1 MSIVY
6 SKNVKDEYFK
16 IKIGCLEGKRPL
28 PNVSQLLQ
36 NPHLIYSGLEDNTCA
51 DLLIECTLESES
63 SNSRSTSTTATQ
75 SPSSKALCPPIQLTY
90 KYFTNQW
97 NWNEWIEFPIAICD
111 LPRDTIVCIK
121 LYDSISPT
129 KTVILGKAFV
139 SIFGHQGVMRT
150 GLYDLK
156 VWFEDELEEA
166 AKEYGGGDN
175 IPLTASLSG
184 QDELD
189 RLYELKSNYYNGQT
203 MKIDWLDK
211 LTFLEMEKTTQK
223 MKANSKNMF
232 LSVEFPKA
240 LIENTIDVP
249 IVYYETTLDDQRNLQ
264 LVSQTHDLYVIND
277 PELGLDNIIESKHHR
292 LSRSA
297 RSNISD
303 KDLKP
308 NASVR
313 DQLNAIVSH
322 PPTKVLTSEEQDLV
336 WRFRYYLMSQKKAL
350 TKFLKCLNWQV
361 SAEVNIALELL
372 ATWQPMDTQDAL
384 ELLTPQFQHPKVRLY
399 AVSRLSQATD
409 EDLQLYLLQ
418 LVQALKYENYDQ
430 FVPSNSPLS
439 STIPS
444 SQQQQQSSD
453 SVQKQSQQQ
462 QNLQLHQQLSGL
474 VLSPKDLQSHLGKQ
488 QEQSSTSNLP
498 TIENVVVSVSSEI
511 TEKGQKSGKSTPQAG
526 INDTQTEWDLG
537 TFLIN
542 RCVQDDL
549 LANYFYW
556 YLVVEI
562 ENFSQNI
569 GELTPSN
576 TTTSSIASNQK
587 NMQAHKIYTNIMD
600 RFIKKLSGDDE
611 FLKKR
616 RDFLAGQRL
625 FVDKLVLLMKMV
637 AKENKNRL
645 GKIEKL
651 KESLADAEILKFD
664 FTHLDPPLALPL
676 DPNIKIQGI
685 ISETATL
692 FKSQLMPCRLT
703 LRTTLYD
710 KNIFTQDLSQAAGR
724 GFSGEVAGNSILS
737 TSPLSA
743 EDNPYLQQQVL
754 SQSHTDIE
762 SPFLEYNVIFKHGD
776 DLRQDQLIL
785 QTIILMDKLLRR
797 ENLDLKLTPYRVLA
811 TSTRH
816 GFVQYIDSMSL
827 AEIRATEGSIQN
839 FFRRHAPSPESLY
852 GIQPEVMDA
861 YVRSCAGY
869 CVITYLLGVGDRHLD
884 NLLLT
889 KTGKLFHIDFGYILG
904 RDPKPMPPPPMKL
917 TREMVEAMGGT
928 SSDLY
933 REFLNLSHTAFLHL
947 RRHSNLILNL
957 FSLMVDANV
966 PDIALEPDKTVKKVQ
981 DKFRLDLS
989 DEEAVHYIQ
998 NLIEISVSDVMAVLV
1013 EQIHKIAQYWRK

>member
-6 SKNVKDEYFK
+6 SSSVKDECFK
-16 IKIGCLEGKRPL
+16 IKIGSLEGKRPSPDL
-28 PNVSQLLQ
+28 NELLQ
-36 NPHLIYSGLEDNTCA
+36 DTHLINYTSLQDNTYT
-51 DLLIECTLESES
+51 DLLIECCLESS
-63 SNSRSTSTTATQ
+63 A
-75 SPSSKALCPPIQLTY
+75 SPLCPPMQATY
-90 KYFTNQW
+90 KYFTTQW

-111 LPRDTIVCIK
+111 LPRDTIVVIK
-121 LYDSISPT
+121 ILDSVSPS

-139 SIFGHQGVMRT
+139 SVFGHQGIIRT
-150 GLYDLK
+150 GLYDLR
-156 VWFEDELEEA
+156 VWFEDELKQAHEL
-166 AKEYGGGDN
+166 GDS
-175 IPLTASLSG
+175 ILTASLSG

-189 RLYELKSNYYNGQT
+189 RLYELKSNYHNGQT
-203 MKIDWLDK
+203 VKIDWLDK
-211 LTFLEMEKTTQK
+211 LTFLEMEKMTQR

-232 LSVEFPKA
+232 ISVEFPKA

-249 IVYYETTLDDQRNLQ
+249 IMYNEVTIEDYRSLHSSRNELMM
-264 LVSQTHDLYVIND
+264 IND
-277 PELGLDNIIESKHHR
+277 PELGLENLIENKHHR

-297 RSNISD
+297 RSCISD

-308 NASVR
+308 NAVVR
-313 DQLNAIVSH
+313 DLLNAIVSY

-336 WRFRYYLMSQKKAL
+336 WKFRYYLVSQKRAL
-350 TKFLKCLNWQV
+350 TKFLKCLNWQAP
-361 SAEVNIALELL
+361 AEVKIALELL
-372 ATWQPMDTQDAL
+372 TSWQPMDTQDAL
-384 ELLTPQFQHPKVRLY
+384 ELLTPQFQHPQVRYY
-399 AVSRLSQATD
+399 AVSRLRQATD
-409 EDLQLYLLQ
+409 EDLLLYLLQ
-418 LVQALKYENYDQ
+418 LVQALKYENYELQ
-430 FVPSNSPLS
+430 FEASNRERG
-439 STIPS
+439 
-444 SQQQQQSSD
+444 QQQQQH
-453 SVQKQSQQQ
+453 
-462 QNLQLHQQLSGL
+462 NMQLHQQLSGL
-474 VLSPKDLQSHLGKQ
+474 VLSPKDLQGDTAKEETNSDGGTSDNEDLVVVT
-488 QEQSSTSNLP
+488 STSKDQNFRA
-498 TIENVVVSVSSEI
+498 
-511 TEKGQKSGKSTPQAG
+511 EKQLNRTDLM
-526 INDTQTEWDLG
+526 DTQWDLS

-542 RCVQDDL
+542 RCVQDDV

-562 ENFSQNI
+562 ENFSQSI
-569 GELTPSN
+569 GELSSATN
-576 TTTSSIASNQK
+576 ASSIASNQK
-587 NMQAHKIYTNIMD
+587 NMQAHKIYTDIMD
-600 RFIKKLSGDDE
+600 RFIRTLSVDQDA
-611 FLKKR
+611 LKKR
-616 RDFLAGQRL
+616 RDFLSRQRL
-625 FVDKLVLLMKMV
+625 FVDKLVSLMKMV
-637 AKENKNRL
+637 SKENKNRL

-651 KESLADAEILKFD
+651 KESLADADTLKFD
-664 FTHLDPPLALPL
+664 FTHLDPPLSLPL
-676 DPNIKIQGI
+676 DPSIRIQGVLP
-685 ISETATL
+685 EKATL

-703 LRTTLYD
+703 LSTTIYE
-710 KNIFTQDLSQAAGR
+710 KNITDYSDRTRNSVLS
-724 GFSGEVAGNSILS
+724 S
-737 TSPLSA
+737 SPLTNDLEA
-743 EDNPYLQQQVL
+743 YT
-754 SQSHTDIE
+754 QSRGSPASGGGGGNE

-785 QTIILMDKLLRR
+785 QTITLMDKLLRR

-816 GFVQYIDSMSL
+816 GFVQYIDSISL
-827 AEIRATEGSIQN
+827 AEVRATEGSIQN
-839 FFRRHAPSPESLY
+839 FFRRFAPAPDAPY
-852 GIQPEVMDA
+852 GIAPDVMDT

-957 FSLMVDANV
+957 WSLMVDANV

>member
-6 SKNVKDEYFK
+6 SCNVKDECFK
-16 IKIGCLEGKRPL
+16 IKIGCLEGKRPS
-28 PNVSQLLQ
+28 PNLSELIQ
-36 NPHLIYSGLEDNTCA
+36 NPHLIYTGLEDNACA
-51 DLLIECTLESES
+51 DLLIECVLESD
-63 SNSRSTSTTATQ
+63 
-75 SPSSKALCPPIQLTY
+75 SKPLCPPMQTTY

-111 LPRDTIVCIK
+111 LPRDTIVVIK
-121 LYDSISPT
+121 ILDSVSPS

-139 SIFGHQGVMRT
+139 SVFGHQGIIRT
-150 GLYDLK
+150 GLYDLR
-156 VWFEDELEEA
+156 VWFEEELNQAMEFGES
-166 AKEYGGGDN
+166 
-175 IPLTASLSG
+175 ILTASLSG

-203 MKIDWLDK
+203 VKIDWLDK
-211 LTFLEMEKTTQK
+211 LTFLEMEKMTQK
-223 MKANSKNMF
+223 MKAYSNNMF

-249 IVYYETTLDDQRNLQ
+249 IMYNEITLDDQKVLQ
-264 LVSQTHDLYVIND
+264 PAKGDIIIIND
-277 PELGLDNIIESKHHR
+277 PELCLENIIEGKHHR

-297 RSNISD
+297 RSCISD

-308 NASVR
+308 NAAVR
-313 DQLNAIVSH
+313 DQLNAIVSYL
-322 PPTKVLTSEEQDLV
+322 PTKVLTSEEQDLV
-336 WRFRYYLMSQKKAL
+336 WKFRYYLMSQKKAL
-350 TKFLKCLNWQV
+350 TKFLKCLNWQAP
-361 SAEVNIALELL
+361 AEVKIALELL
-372 ATWQPMDTQDAL
+372 TTWQPMDTQDAL
-384 ELLTPQFQHPKVRLY
+384 ELLTPQFQHPQVRSY
-399 AVSRLSQATD
+399 AVSRLRQATD
-409 EDLQLYLLQ
+409 EDLLLYLLQ
-418 LVQALKYENYDQ
+418 LVQALKYENYEQ
-430 FVPSNSPLS
+430 S
-439 STIPS
+439 IEQS
-444 SQQQQQSSD
+444 SQRTQQY
-453 SVQKQSQQQ
+453 QSQQQ
-462 QNLQLHQQLSGL
+462 QNIQLHQQLSDL
-474 VLSPKDLQSHLGKQ
+474 VLSPKDLQKDIVKQ
-488 QEQSSTSNLP
+488 NEPKLSDEHSKLNEDQS
-498 TIENVVVSVSSEI
+498 V
-511 TEKGQKSGKSTPQAG
+511 TEKNKTTMDEASSSDLKSNES
-526 INDTQTEWDLG
+526 EWDLS

-542 RCVQDDL
+542 RCVQDDV

-569 GELTPSN
+569 GELNSAT
-576 TTTSSIASNQK
+576 SIASNQK
-587 NMQAHKIYTNIMD
+587 NMHAHRIYTNVMN
-600 RFIKKLSGDDE
+600 RFIRTLSADHDA
-611 FLKKR
+611 LKKR
-616 RDFLAGQRL
+616 RDFLSRQRL
-625 FVDKLVLLMKMV
+625 FVDKLVSLMKMV

-664 FTHLDPPLALPL
+664 FTHLEPPLSLPL
-676 DPNIKIQGI
+676 DPSIKIQGVI
-685 ISETATL
+685 PEKATL

-703 LRTTLYD
+703 LRTTIYEKSVMD
-710 KNIFTQDLSQAAGR
+710 Q
-724 GFSGEVAGNSILS
+724 SGKTREAILS
-737 TSPLSA
+737 TSPLVTTEMAFPQTSGSPSG
-743 EDNPYLQQQVL
+743 D
-754 SQSHTDIE
+754 

-785 QTIILMDKLLRR
+785 QTITLMDKLLRR

-816 GFVQYIDSMSL
+816 GFVQYVDSMSL
-827 AEIRATEGSIQN
+827 AEVRANEGSIQN
-839 FFRRHAPSPESLY
+839 FFRHYAPSPDSPF
-852 GIQPEVMDA
+852 GISPEVMDT

>member
-1 MSIVY
+1 MSVVY
-6 SKNVKDEYFK
+6 SINVRGECFK
-16 IKIGCLEGKRPL
+16 IKIGCLEGTRPP
-28 PNVSQLLQ
+28 PNLNHFIQ
-36 NPHLIYSGLEDNTCA
+36 NPHLIYSGLEDNPCA
-51 DLLIECTLESES
+51 DLLIECTLES
-63 SNSRSTSTTATQ
+63 NSE
-75 SPSSKALCPPIQLTY
+75 PLCPPMQTTY
-90 KYFTNQW
+90 KFFTNQW

-111 LPRDTIVCIK
+111 LPRDTVVVVRI
-121 LYDSISPT
+121 YDSISPS
-129 KTVILGKAFV
+129 KTVIVGTAFV
-139 SIFGHQGVMRT
+139 SVFGHQGVMRT

-156 VWFEDELEEA
+156 IWFEDELENALKTES
-166 AKEYGGGDN
+166 N
-175 IPLTASLSG
+175 LVTASLSG

-189 RLYELKSNYYNGQT
+189 RLYELKSNYHNGQT
-203 MKIDWLDK
+203 VKIDWLDK
-211 LTFLEMEKTTQK
+211 LTFLEMEKMTQR
-223 MKANSKNMF
+223 MKAASKNMF

-240 LIENTIDVP
+240 LIENSLDVP
-249 IVYYETTLDDQRNLQ
+249 IVYYETVIEDQKASKAPKN
-264 LVSQTHDLYVIND
+264 DLCLIND
-277 PELGLDNIIESKHHR
+277 PELGLENIIEGKHHR

-297 RSNISD
+297 RSCVSD

-313 DQLNAIVSH
+313 DQLNAIMSY

-336 WRFRYYLMSQKKAL
+336 WKFRYYLMNQKKAL
-350 TKFLKCLNWQV
+350 TKFLKCLYWQAP
-361 SAEVNIALELL
+361 AEVEIALELL

-384 ELLTPQFQHPKVRLY
+384 ELLSPQFQHPQVRSY
-399 AVSRLSQATD
+399 AVSRLHQATD
-409 EDLQLYLLQ
+409 EDLLLYLLQ
-418 LVQALKYENYDQ
+418 LIQALKYENYDTVLAPHDQ
-430 FVPSNSPLS
+430 HTQGAN
-439 STIPS
+439 
-444 SQQQQQSSD
+444 
-453 SVQKQSQQQ
+453 QQQ
-462 QNLQLHQQLSGL
+462 QNLQLNQQLSEL
-474 VLSPKDLQSHLGKQ
+474 VLSLKDLQSHPDK
-488 QEQSSTSNLP
+488 P
-498 TIENVVVSVSSEI
+498 RDYAA
-511 TEKGQKSGKSTPQAG
+511 QKSDSKRLGAISETAQH
-526 INDTQTEWDLG
+526 QTSPSETEDQQCDLA

-542 RCVQDDL
+542 RCVQDDI

-562 ENFSQNI
+562 ENFSQCI
-569 GELTPSN
+569 GDLTSGN
-576 TTTSSIASNQK
+576 STTIASNQK
-587 NMQAHKIYTNIMD
+587 NMQAHRIYTNIMD
-600 RFIKKLSGDDE
+600 RFIKTLSADDE
-611 FLKKR
+611 ALKKR
-616 RDFLAGQRL
+616 RDFLSRQRL
-625 FVDKLVLLMKMV
+625 FVDKLVSLMRMV

-651 KESLADAEILKFD
+651 KESLADPEILKFD
-664 FTHLDPPLALPL
+664 FTQLDPPLSLPL

-685 ISETATL
+685 IPSKATL

-703 LRTTLYD
+703 LKTTIY
-710 KNIFTQDLSQAAGR
+710 QDSVLDPRSKPAEA
-724 GFSGEVAGNSILS
+724 ILS
-737 TSPLSA
+737 TSPLA
-743 EDNPYLQQQVL
+743 YNEGAF
-754 SQSHTDIE
+754 SQSNDSPVND

-785 QTIILMDKLLRR
+785 QTITLMDRLLRR

-816 GFVQYIDSMSL
+816 GFVQYIESMSL
-827 AEIRATEGSIQN
+827 AEIRNSEGSIQN
-839 FFRRHAPSPESLY
+839 FFRRYAPSPDAPF
-852 GIQPEVMDA
+852 GISPEVMDT

-917 TREMVEAMGGT
+917 TREMVEAMGGP

-957 FSLMVDANV
+957 FTLMVDANV

-981 DKFRLDLS
+981 DKFRLDLT

-998 NLIEISVSDVMAVLV
+998 NLIDESVSDVMAVLV

>member
-6 SKNVKDEYFK
+6 SRNVKDECFK
-16 IKIGCLEGKRPL
+16 IKIGCLEGKRPS
-28 PNVSQLLQ
+28 PNLSQLIE

-51 DLLIECTLESES
+51 DLLIDCTLES
-63 SNSRSTSTTATQ
+63 NSKS
-75 SPSSKALCPPIQLTY
+75 LCPPMQTTY

-111 LPRDTIVCIK
+111 LPRDTVVVVKI
-121 LYDSISPT
+121 YDSISPS
-129 KTVILGKAFV
+129 KTVIVGKAFV
-139 SIFGHQGVMRT
+139 SVFGHQGVMRT
-150 GLYDLK
+150 GLYDLR
-156 VWFEDELEEA
+156 VWFEDELDQALELGESV
-166 AKEYGGGDN
+166 
-175 IPLTASLSG
+175 LTASLSG

-189 RLYELKSNYYNGQT
+189 RLYELKSNYHNGQT
-203 MKIDWLDK
+203 IKIDWLDK
-211 LTFLEMEKTTQK
+211 LTFLEMEKMTQK

-240 LIENTIDVP
+240 LIDNSIDIP
-249 IVYYETTLDDQRNLQ
+249 IMYYETTLEEQRDYQ
-264 LVSQTHDLYVIND
+264 IPKSDLNIIND
-277 PELGLDNIIESKHHR
+277 PELGLENIIENKHHR

-297 RSNISD
+297 RSCISD

-313 DQLNAIVSH
+313 DQLNAIVSS
-322 PPTKVLTSEEQDLV
+322 PPTKILTSEEQDLV
-336 WRFRYYLMSQKKAL
+336 WKFRYYLMSQKKAL
-350 TKFLKCLNWQV
+350 TKFLKCLNWQAK
-361 SAEVNIALELL
+361 AEVKIALELL

-384 ELLTPQFQHPKVRLY
+384 ELLTPQFQHPQVRLY
-399 AVSRLSQATD
+399 AVSRLRQATD
-409 EDLQLYLLQ
+409 EDLLLYLLQ
-418 LVQALKYENYDQ
+418 LVQALKYENYDRIL
-430 FVPSNSPLS
+430 PA
-439 STIPS
+439 S
-444 SQQQQQSSD
+444 SQETQ
-453 SVQKQSQQQ
+453 VQGQSQQH
-462 QNLQLHQQLSGL
+462 QNIQLNQQLSGL
-474 VLSPKDLQSHLGKQ
+474 VLSPKDLQKHL
-488 QEQSSTSNLP
+488 QSSPVEPGDTNVESEKQSNELNQDKPSTSANL
-498 TIENVVVSVSSEI
+498 I
-511 TEKGQKSGKSTPQAG
+511 GQDNS
-526 INDTQTEWDLG
+526 EWDLG

-542 RCVQDDL
+542 RCVQDDI

-569 GELTPSN
+569 GDLASSN
-576 TTTSSIASNQK
+576 TTSIASSQK
-587 NMQAHKIYTNIMD
+587 NLQAHKIYTNIMD
-600 RFIKKLSGDDE
+600 RFIKTLSADHE
-611 FLKKR
+611 ALKKR
-616 RDFLAGQRL
+616 RDFLTRQRL
-625 FVDKLVLLMKMV
+625 FVDKLVLLMRMI
-637 AKENKNRL
+637 AKENKNRI

-651 KESLADAEILKFD
+651 KENLADAEILKFD
-664 FTHLDPPLALPL
+664 FTHLDPPLSLPL
-676 DPNIKIQGI
+676 DPNIKIQGVI
-685 ISETATL
+685 PDKATL

-703 LRTTLYD
+703 LRTTIYE
-710 KNIFTQDLSQAAGR
+710 KNVFDPTSKLS
-724 GFSGEVAGNSILS
+724 ENILS
-737 TSPLSA
+737 TSPLAYNENALTPGDGIGS
-743 EDNPYLQQQVL
+743 D
-754 SQSHTDIE
+754 E
-762 SPFLEYNVIFKHGD
+762 SSFLEYNVIFKHGD

-785 QTIILMDKLLRR
+785 QTITLMDKLLRR

-827 AEIRATEGSIQN
+827 AEVRANEGSIQN
-839 FFRRHAPSPESLY
+839 FFRRNAPSPDSPY
-852 GIQPEVMDA
+852 GIMPEVMDT

-889 KTGKLFHIDFGYILG
+889 KSGKLFHIDFGYILG

-928 SSDLY
+928 SSDFY

-998 NLIEISVSDVMAVLV
+998 NLIEISVTDVMAVLV

>member
-1 MSIVY
+1 MSFVY
-6 SKNVKDEYFK
+6 SRNVKDECFK
-16 IKIGCLEGKRPL
+16 IKIGCLEGKRPA
-28 PNVSQLLQ
+28 PNLTQLIE

-51 DLLIECTLESES
+51 DLLIECQLES
-63 SNSRSTSTTATQ
+63 NSK
-75 SPSSKALCPPIQLTY
+75 PLCPPMQTSY
-90 KYFTNQW
+90 KYFTKKW
-97 NWNEWIEFPIAICD
+97 SWNEWIEFPISISD
-111 LPRDTIVCIK
+111 LPRDTAVVVKI
-121 LYDSISPT
+121 YDSISPS
-129 KTVILGKAFV
+129 KTVIVGRAFV

-150 GLYDLK
+150 GLYDLR
-156 VWFEDELEEA
+156 VWFEDELNQALEM
-166 AKEYGGGDN
+166 GDS
-175 IPLTASLSG
+175 ILTASLSG

-189 RLYELKSNYYNGQT
+189 RLYELKSNYHNGQT
-203 MKIDWLDK
+203 IKIDWLDK
-211 LTFLEMEKTTQK
+211 LTFLEMEKMTQK
-223 MKANSKNMF
+223 MKAVSKNMF

-249 IVYYETTLDDQRNLQ
+249 IIYYETSLEEQRNL
-264 LVSQTHDLYVIND
+264 HIPGNDLNVISD
-277 PELGLDNIIESKHHR
+277 PELGLDNIIEGKHHR

-297 RSNISD
+297 RSCISD

-313 DQLNAIVSH
+313 DQLNAIVSS
-322 PPTKVLTSEEQDLV
+322 PPTKILTSEEQDLV
-336 WRFRYYLMSQKKAL
+336 WKFRYYLMSQKKAL
-350 TKFLKCLNWQV
+350 TKFLKCLNWQA
-361 SAEVNIALELL
+361 SAEVKIALELL

-384 ELLTPQFQHPKVRLY
+384 ELLTPQFQHPQVRLY
-399 AVSRLSQATD
+399 AVSRLRQATD
-409 EDLQLYLLQ
+409 EDLLLYLLQ
-418 LVQALKYENYDQ
+418 LVQALKYES
-430 FVPSNSPLS
+430 FEHILP
-439 STIPS
+439 TPS
-444 SQQQQQSSD
+444 SSHD
-453 SVQKQSQQQ
+453 IPRPSQQQ
-462 QNLQLHQQLSGL
+462 QNIQLNQQISGL

-488 QEQSSTSNLP
+488 VEQMNIEDDPRPSPSPKLRHDELASVNL
-498 TIENVVVSVSSEI
+498 TD
-511 TEKGQKSGKSTPQAG
+511 QAES
-526 INDTQTEWDLG
+526 EWDLG

-542 RCVQDDL
+542 RCVQDNV

-569 GELTPSN
+569 GELSSGN
-576 TTTSSIASNQK
+576 TTTSITSNQK
-587 NMQAHKIYTNIMD
+587 NMRAHKIYTSIMD
-600 RFIKKLSGDDE
+600 RFIRTLSADDE
-611 FLKKR
+611 ALKRR
-616 RDFLAGQRL
+616 RDFLSRQRV

-637 AKENKNRL
+637 GKDNKNRL
-645 GKIEKL
+645 AKIAKL
-651 KESLADAEILKFD
+651 KESLADKEILKFD
-664 FTHLDPPLALPL
+664 FTHLEPALSLPL
-676 DPNIKIQGI
+676 DPSIKIQGVI
-685 ISETATL
+685 PERAAL
-692 FKSQLMPCRLT
+692 FKSNLMPCRLT
-703 LRTTLYD
+703 LRTTIYE
-710 KNIFTQDLSQAAGR
+710 KSIPESTSKAG
-724 GFSGEVAGNSILS
+724 ESILS
-737 TSPLSA
+737 ASPLG
-743 EDNPYLQQQVL
+743 DNAF
-754 SQSHTDIE
+754 SSKSN
-762 SPFLEYNVIFKHGD
+762 SPDDENPFMEYNVIFKHGD

-785 QTIILMDKLLRR
+785 QTITLMDRLLRR

-816 GFVQYIDSMSL
+816 GFVQYIESMSL
-827 AEIRATEGSIQN
+827 AEVRANEGSIQN
-839 FFRRHAPSPESLY
+839 FFRRYAPSPDSPF
-852 GIQPEVMDA
+852 GISPEVMDT

-989 DEEAVHYIQ
+989 DEEAVHWIQ
-998 NLIEISVSDVMAVLV
+998 NVIEISVSDVMAVLV

>member
-1 MSIVY
+1 MVFLVTDSPRSCINPTLVYVIIHRLNHNMSIVY
-6 SKNVKDEYFK
+6 SRNVRDECFK
-16 IKIGCLEGKRPL
+16 IKIGCLEGKRPS
-28 PNVSQLLQ
+28 PNLSQLIEH
-36 NPHLIYSGLEDNTCA
+36 PHLIYSGLEDNNCP
-51 DLLIECTLESES
+51 DLLIECQLES
-63 SNSRSTSTTATQ
+63 NSK
-75 SPSSKALCPPIQLTY
+75 PLCPPMQTTY
-90 KYFTNQW
+90 KYFTNSW
-97 NWNEWIEFPIAICD
+97 SWNEWIEFPISICD
-111 LPRDTIVCIK
+111 LPRDTVVVVKI
-121 LYDSISPT
+121 YDSISPS
-129 KTVILGKAFV
+129 KTVIVGKAFV
-139 SIFGHQGVMRT
+139 STFGHQGVMRT
-150 GLYDLK
+150 GLYDLR
-156 VWFEDELEEA
+156 VWFQDELSQALEM
-166 AKEYGGGDN
+166 GDS
-175 IPLTASLSG
+175 ILTASLSG

-189 RLYELKSNYYNGQT
+189 RLYELKSNYHNGQT
-203 MKIDWLDK
+203 IKIDWLDK
-211 LTFLEMEKTTQK
+211 LTFLEMEKMTQK
-223 MKANSKNMF
+223 MKAVSNNMF

-249 IVYYETTLDDQRNLQ
+249 IMYYETGLEDQKNLQ
-264 LVSQTHDLYVIND
+264 VPRNDLNVIND
-277 PELGLDNIIESKHHR
+277 PELGLDNIIEGKHHR

-297 RSNISD
+297 RSCISD

-308 NASVR
+308 NATVR
-313 DQLNAIVSH
+313 DQLNAIVSS

-336 WRFRYYLMSQKKAL
+336 WKFRYYLMSQKKAL
-350 TKFLKCLNWQV
+350 TKFLKCLNWQA
-361 SAEVNIALELL
+361 SAEVKIALELL

-384 ELLTPQFQHPKVRLY
+384 ELLTPQFQHPQVRLY
-399 AVSRLSQATD
+399 AVSRLRQASD
-409 EDLQLYLLQ
+409 EDLLLYLLQ
-418 LVQALKYENYDQ
+418 LVQALKYENFDQ
-430 FVPSNSPLS
+430 TPAVS
-439 STIPS
+439 SS
-444 SQQQQQSSD
+444 SQEIRGP
-453 SVQKQSQQQ
+453 SQQQ
-462 QNLQLHQQLSGL
+462 QNIQLHQQLSGL
-474 VLSPKDLQSHLGKQ
+474 VLSPKDLQGNLSKQ
-488 QEQSSTSNLP
+488 ADSGVSDDDLKLLKNSKSKQNKFLPDESTQQ
-498 TIENVVVSVSSEI
+498 IE
-511 TEKGQKSGKSTPQAG
+511 A
-526 INDTQTEWDLG
+526 EWDLG

-542 RCVQDDL
+542 RCVQDDV

-569 GELTPSN
+569 GELSSGN
-576 TTTSSIASNQK
+576 TTTSISSNQK
-587 NMQAHKIYTNIMD
+587 NMQAHRIYTSIMN
-600 RFIKKLSGDDE
+600 RFIRTLSADHE
-611 FLKKR
+611 ALKKR
-616 RDFLAGQRL
+616 RDFLSRQRL

-645 GKIEKL
+645 GKIAKL
-651 KESLADAEILKFD
+651 KESLADVEILKFD
-664 FTHLDPPLALPL
+664 FTRLEPPLSLPL
-676 DPNIKIQGI
+676 DPSIKIQGVI
-685 ISETATL
+685 PERAAL

-703 LRTTLYD
+703 LRTTIYK
-710 KNIFTQDLSQAAGR
+710 KNAPETTGKAG
-724 GFSGEVAGNSILS
+724 ESILS
-737 TSPLSA
+737 TSPMA
-743 EDNPYLQQQVL
+743 ENTFSNQVN
-754 SQSHTDIE
+754 QTDDGN
-762 SPFLEYNVIFKHGD
+762 SFMEYNVIFKHGD

-785 QTIILMDKLLRR
+785 QTITLMDKLLRR

-816 GFVQYIDSMSL
+816 GFVQYIESLSL
-827 AEIRATEGSIQN
+827 AEVRANEGSIQN
-839 FFRRHAPSPESLY
+839 FFRRHAPSPDSPF
-852 GIQPEVMDA
+852 GISPEVMDT

-966 PDIALEPDKTVKKVQ
+966 PDIALEPDKTVKKIQ

>member
-6 SKNVKDEYFK
+6 SRNVKDEYFK
-16 IKIGCLEGKRPL
+16 IKIGCLEGKRPS
-28 PNVSQLLQ
+28 PNLSQLIE

-51 DLLIECTLESES
+51 DLLIECTLES
-63 SNSRSTSTTATQ
+63 NSKT
-75 SPSSKALCPPIQLTY
+75 LCPPMQTTY

-97 NWNEWIEFPIAICD
+97 NWNEWIEFPLAICD
-111 LPRDTIVCIK
+111 LPRDTVVVVKI
-121 LYDSISPT
+121 YDSISPS
-129 KTVILGKAFV
+129 KTVIVGNAFV
-139 SIFGHQGVMRT
+139 SVFGHQGIMRT
-150 GLYDLK
+150 GLYDLR
-156 VWFEDELEEA
+156 VWFEDELDQALELGESV
-166 AKEYGGGDN
+166 
-175 IPLTASLSG
+175 LTASLSG

-189 RLYELKSNYYNGQT
+189 RLYELKSNYHNGQT
-203 MKIDWLDK
+203 IKIDWLDK
-211 LTFLEMEKTTQK
+211 LTFLEMEKMTQK
-223 MKANSKNMF
+223 MKAISKNMF

-240 LIENTIDVP
+240 LIDNSIDVP
-249 IVYYETTLDDQRNLQ
+249 IMYYETTLEEQRNYKIPLN
-264 LVSQTHDLYVIND
+264 DLNVIYD
-277 PELGLDNIIESKHHR
+277 PEIGLENIIENKHHR

-297 RSNISD
+297 RSCISD

-313 DQLNAIVSH
+313 DQLNAIVSS
-322 PPTKVLTSEEQDLV
+322 PPTKILTSEEQDLV
-336 WRFRYYLMSQKKAL
+336 WKFRYYLMSQKKAL
-350 TKFLKCLNWQV
+350 TKFLKCLNWQAT
-361 SAEVNIALELL
+361 AEVKIALELL

-384 ELLTPQFQHPKVRLY
+384 ELLTPQFQHPQVRLY
-399 AVSRLSQATD
+399 AVSRLRQATD
-409 EDLQLYLLQ
+409 EDLLLYLLQ

-430 FVPSNSPLS
+430 I
-439 STIPS
+439 IPAT
-444 SQQQQQSSD
+444 SQETQGRG
-453 SVQKQSQQQ
+453 QSQQQ
-462 QNLQLHQQLSGL
+462 QNIQLHQQLSGL
-474 VLSPKDLQSHLGKQ
+474 VLSPKDLQKHMCK
-488 QEQSSTSNLP
+488 QSSPVESNRGDTPVENETDDFVELNKEKP
-498 TIENVVVSVSSEI
+498 SSSATLIEKDNS
-511 TEKGQKSGKSTPQAG
+511 
-526 INDTQTEWDLG
+526 NWDLG

-542 RCVQDDL
+542 RCVQDDI

-562 ENFSQNI
+562 ENFSQNL
-569 GELTPSN
+569 GELASGN
-576 TTTSSIASNQK
+576 TTSIASSQK
-587 NMQAHKIYTNIMD
+587 NLQAHKIYTNIMD
-600 RFIKKLSGDDE
+600 RFIRTLSTDHE
-611 FLKKR
+611 AFKRR
-616 RDFLAGQRL
+616 RDFLSRQRL
-625 FVDKLVLLMKMV
+625 FVDKLVLMMKMV

-651 KESLADAEILKFD
+651 KESLTDAEILKFD
-664 FTHLDPPLALPL
+664 FTHLDPPLSLPL
-676 DPNIKIQGI
+676 DPNIKIQGVI
-685 ISETATL
+685 PEKATL

-703 LRTTLYD
+703 LRTTIYE
-710 KNIFTQDLSQAAGR
+710 KNVFEATNKT
-724 GFSGEVAGNSILS
+724 GENILS
-737 TSPLSA
+737 RSPLAYSENALMSA
-743 EDNPYLQQQVL
+743 DGIGG
-754 SQSHTDIE
+754 DE

-785 QTIILMDKLLRR
+785 QTITLMDKLLRR

-827 AEIRATEGSIQN
+827 AEVRATEGSIQN
-839 FFRRHAPSPESLY
+839 FFRRYAPSPDSLY
-852 GIQPEVMDA
+852 GIMPEVMDT

-1013 EQIHKIAQYWRK
+1013 EHIHKIAQYWRK

>member
-6 SKNVKDEYFK
+6 SINVKDECLK

-28 PNVSQLLQ
+28 PNLSELIK
-36 NPHLIYSGLEDNTCA
+36 NPHLVQTGLDDNIYA
-51 DLLIECTLESES
+51 DLLIECCLESD
-63 SNSRSTSTTATQ
+63 TS
-75 SPSSKALCPPIQLTY
+75 PLCPPMQTTY

-111 LPRDTIVCIK
+111 LPRDTIIVIK
-121 LYDSISPT
+121 ILDSVGPSR
-129 KTVILGKAFV
+129 TVILGKAFV
-139 SIFGHQGVMRT
+139 SVFGHQGIVRT
-150 GLYDLK
+150 GLYDLR
-156 VWFEDELEEA
+156 VWFENELQQALELGE
-166 AKEYGGGDN
+166 N
-175 IPLTASLSG
+175 ILTASLSG

-189 RLYELKSNYYNGQT
+189 RLYELKSNYHNGQT
-203 MKIDWLDK
+203 VKIDWLDK
-211 LTFLEMEKTTQK
+211 LTFLEMEKMTQR
-223 MKANSKNMF
+223 MKADSKNMF
-232 LSVEFPKA
+232 ISVEFPKA

-249 IVYYETTLDDQRNLQ
+249 ILYNEITLDDQR
-264 LVSQTHDLYVIND
+264 VSQSSKTDLVMIND
-277 PELGLDNIIESKHHR
+277 PELGLENIIEGKHHR

-297 RSNISD
+297 RSCISD

-308 NASVR
+308 NAIVR
-313 DQLNAIVSH
+313 DQLNLIVSY
-322 PPTKVLTSEEQDLV
+322 PPTKALTSEEQDLI
-336 WRFRYYLMSQKKAL
+336 WKFRYYLMSQKKAL
-350 TKFLKCLNWQV
+350 TKFLKCLNWQAQ
-361 SAEVNIALELL
+361 AEVKIALELL
-372 ATWQPMDTQDAL
+372 ASWQPMDTQDAL
-384 ELLTPQFQHPKVRLY
+384 ELLTPQFQHPQVRSY
-399 AVSRLSQATD
+399 AVARLSQATD
-409 EDLQLYLLQ
+409 EDLLLYLLQ
-418 LVQALKYENYDQ
+418 LVQALKYENYD
-430 FVPSNSPLS
+430 LS
-439 STIPS
+439 VKLDQGQT
-444 SQQQQQSSD
+444 QGL
-453 SVQKQSQQQ
+453 QQ

-474 VLSPKDLQSHLGKQ
+474 VLSPKDLQKNAKKQEETDKDDMKYVEVEKPPAKAVSSKQ
-488 QEQSSTSNLP
+488 QQQPPPQQQQLATSGGGGSSN
-498 TIENVVVSVSSEI
+498 NM
-511 TEKGQKSGKSTPQAG
+511 
-526 INDTQTEWDLG
+526 TQWDLS
-537 TFLIN
+537 TFLID
-542 RCVQDDL
+542 RCVQDDF

-569 GELTPSN
+569 GELNSTN
-576 TTTSSIASNQK
+576 ATSIASNQK
-587 NMQAHKIYTNIMD
+587 NMQAHKIYTDVMD
-600 RFIKKLSGDDE
+600 RFIRTLSSDQE
-611 FLKKR
+611 AFKKR
-616 RDFLAGQRL
+616 RDFLSRQRL
-625 FVDKLVLLMKMV
+625 FVDKLVSLMKMV
-637 AKENKNRL
+637 SKENKNRL

-651 KESLADAEILKFD
+651 KESLADPEILKFD
-664 FTHLDPPLALPL
+664 FTHMDPPLSLPL
-676 DPNIKIQGI
+676 DPIIKIQGI
-685 ISETATL
+685 LPQKATL

-703 LRTTLYD
+703 LRTTIYEKSIRD
-710 KNIFTQDLSQAAGR
+710 QAGKARNG
-724 GFSGEVAGNSILS
+724 ILS
-737 TSPLSA
+737 TSPLTETNSFPPQMST
-743 EDNPYLQQQVL
+743 ESSPT
-754 SQSHTDIE
+754 SE
-762 SPFLEYNVIFKHGD
+762 SPFLEYNIIFKHGD

-785 QTIILMDKLLRR
+785 QTITLMDKLLRR

-816 GFVQYIDSMSL
+816 GFVQYIESMSL
-827 AEIRATEGSIQN
+827 AEVRANEGSIQN
-839 FFRRHAPSPESLY
+839 FFRRYAPSPDSPY
-852 GIQPEVMDA
+852 GIAPDVMDT

>member
-6 SKNVKDEYFK
+6 SRNVKDEYFK

-28 PNVSQLLQ
+28 PVLSQLIQ
-36 NPHLIYSGLEDNTCA
+36 NPHLIYSGLEDNICA
-51 DLLIECTLESES
+51 DLLIECILKSG
-63 SNSRSTSTTATQ
+63 SNE
-75 SPSSKALCPPIQLTY
+75 PLCPPMQTTY

-121 LYDSISPT
+121 IFDSISPT
-129 KTVILGKAFV
+129 KTVILGHAFV
-139 SIFGHQGVMRT
+139 SVFGHQGVIRT
-150 GLYDLK
+150 GLYDLR
-156 VWFEDELEEA
+156 VWFEDELDQNA
-166 AKEYGGGDN
+166 REYGDS
-175 IPLTASLSG
+175 ILTASLSG

-189 RLYELKSNYYNGQT
+189 RLYELKSNYHNGQT
-203 MKIDWLDK
+203 IKIDWLDK
-211 LTFLEMEKTTQK
+211 LTFLEMEKMTQK

-249 IVYYETTLDDQRNLQ
+249 IMYYETTLEDQRML
-264 LVSQTHDLYVIND
+264 LSPVKTHELNIIND
-277 PELGLDNIIESKHHR
+277 PELGLENIIENKHHR
-292 LSRSA
+292 LSRST

-313 DQLNAIVSH
+313 DQLNAIVSY
-322 PPTKVLTSEEQDLV
+322 PPTKVLSSEEQDLV
-336 WRFRYYLMSQKKAL
+336 WKFRYYLMSQKKAL

-361 SAEVNIALELL
+361 SAEVRIALELL
-372 ATWQPMDTQDAL
+372 TTWQPMDTQDAL
-384 ELLTPQFQHPKVRLY
+384 ELLTPQFQHPQVRLY
-399 AVSRLSQATD
+399 AVSRLRQATD
-409 EDLQLYLLQ
+409 EDLLLYLLQ
-418 LVQALKYENYDQ
+418 LVQALKYENYEQ
-430 FVPSNSPLS
+430 AVS
-439 STIPS
+439 STTIASS
-444 SQQQQQSSD
+444 SQQQHDYIQNQQG
-453 SVQKQSQQQ
+453 QPSQQQ
-462 QNLQLHQQLSGL
+462 QNIQLHQQLSGL
-474 VLSPKDLQSHLGKQ
+474 VLSPKDLQSHLINKQ
-488 QEQSSTSNLP
+488 TTQNLSTIDEDDIS
-498 TIENVVVSVSSEI
+498 
-511 TEKGQKSGKSTPQAG
+511 KSTVIEASEMIPG
-526 INDTQTEWDLG
+526 GDSDIIKQTKTIIPNEPVSDSGEWDLG

-562 ENFSQNI
+562 ENFSLTI
-569 GELTPSN
+569 GELTTSN

-587 NMQAHKIYTNIMD
+587 NMQAHRIYTSIMD
-600 RFIKKLSGDDE
+600 RFIRRLSADHE
-611 FLKKR
+611 PFKRR
-616 RDFLAGQRL
+616 RDFLSRQRL

-651 KESLADAEILKFD
+651 KESLADSEILKFD
-664 FTHLDPPLALPL
+664 FTHLDPPLSLPL
-676 DPNIKIQGI
+676 DPNIKISGV
-685 ISETATL
+685 ISEKATL

-703 LRTTLYD
+703 LRKTIFE
-710 KNIFTQDLSQAAGR
+710 KNVLDSIKTQTKGSETVSLS
-724 GFSGEVAGNSILS
+724 S
-737 TSPLSA
+737 SPKELN
-743 EDNPYLQQQVL
+743 ENVQQVISGL
-754 SQSHTDIE
+754 PNDENSS
-762 SPFLEYNVIFKHGD
+762 LEYNVIFKHGD

-816 GFVQYIDSMSL
+816 GFVQYIDSLSL
-827 AEIRATEGSIQN
+827 AEVRATEGSIQN
-839 FFRRHAPSPESLY
+839 FFRRHAPSPDSAY
-852 GIQPEVMDA
+852 GIVPEVMDT

>member
-6 SKNVKDEYFK
+6 SRNIKDECFK
-16 IKIGCLEGKRPL
+16 LKIGCLEGKRPS
-28 PNVSQLLQ
+28 PNLSELIE
-36 NPHLIYSGLEDNTCA
+36 NPYLIYYGIKDNTFA
-51 DLLIECTLESES
+51 DLIVECSLMSDNKS
-63 SNSRSTSTTATQ
+63 
-75 SPSSKALCPPIQLTY
+75 LCPPMQTSY

-111 LPRDTIVCIK
+111 LPRDTLVEVKIF
-121 LYDSISPT
+121 DSSPSDS
-129 KTVILGKAFV
+129 VLLGKAFV
-139 SIFGHQGVMRT
+139 SIFGHQGIMRT
-150 GLYDLK
+150 GLYDLR
-156 VWFEDELEEA
+156 VWFKDELHQA
-166 AKEYGGGDN
+166 AEVGES
-175 IPLTASLSG
+175 ILTASLSG
-184 QDELD
+184 HDELD
-189 RLYELKSNYYNGQT
+189 RLYELKSNYHNGQI

-211 LTFLEMEKTTQK
+211 LTFLEIEKTTQR
-223 MKANSKNMF
+223 MKADSKNMF

-249 IVYYETTLDDQRNLQ
+249 IEYNELTLEDHRSLQPARN
-264 LVSQTHDLYVIND
+264 DLNLIHD
-277 PELGLDNIIESKHHR
+277 PELSLENIIETKHHR

-297 RSNISD
+297 RSCISD

-313 DQLNAIVSH
+313 DQLNAIVSS

-336 WRFRYYLMSQKKAL
+336 WKFRYYLMSQKKAL
-350 TKFLKCLNWQV
+350 TKFLKCLNWQAA
-361 SAEVNIALELL
+361 AEVKIALELL
-372 ATWQPMDTQDAL
+372 TSWQPMDTHDAL
-384 ELLTPQFQHPKVRLY
+384 ELLTPQFQHPQVRSY
-399 AVSRLSQATD
+399 AVSRLKQATD
-409 EDLQLYLLQ
+409 EDLLLYLLQ
-418 LVQALKYENYDQ
+418 LVQALKYENYEQTVASLASAANTDAQ
-430 FVPSNSPLS
+430 ANN
-439 STIPS
+439 TG
-444 SQQQQQSSD
+444 
-453 SVQKQSQQQ
+453 QSQHH
-462 QNLQLHQQLSGL
+462 QNLQIHQQLSGL
-474 VLSPKDLQSHLGKQ
+474 VLSPKDLNKHMVKSPTPQQLQPKPQTISEEKEPTSGAESVSDPRLPQSAISHSKPKRDEPIMKVASG
-488 QEQSSTSNLP
+488 SNISNLSDE
-498 TIENVVVSVSSEI
+498 T
-511 TEKGQKSGKSTPQAG
+511 
-526 INDTQTEWDLG
+526 WDLS

-542 RCVQDDL
+542 RCVQDDI

-569 GELTPSN
+569 GDLASNN
-576 TTTSSIASNQK
+576 TTSIASNQK
-587 NMQAHKIYTNIMD
+587 NMQAHRIYTSVMD
-600 RFIKKLSGDDE
+600 RFIRTLSADQE
-611 FLKKR
+611 SFKRR
-616 RDFLAGQRL
+616 RDFLSRQRL

-637 AKENKNRL
+637 GKENKNRL

-651 KESLADAEILKFD
+651 KESLADPEILKFD
-664 FTHLDPPLALPL
+664 FTHLDPPLSLPL

-685 ISETATL
+685 IPERATL

-703 LRTTLYD
+703 LRTTIYEKNVLDSTD
-710 KNIFTQDLSQAAGR
+710 KASETF
-724 GFSGEVAGNSILS
+724 
-737 TSPLSA
+737 LSA
-743 EDNPYLQQQVL
+743 SPMTTNDDLANTGRSSPRDLGG
-754 SQSHTDIE
+754 SN
-762 SPFLEYNVIFKHGD
+762 PFLEYNVIFKHGD

-785 QTIILMDKLLRR
+785 QTITLMDKLLRR

-839 FFRRHAPSPESLY
+839 FLRRYAPSPDAPF
-852 GIQPEVMDA
+852 GILPEVMDT

-917 TREMVEAMGGT
+917 TREMVEAMGGPA
-928 SSDLY
+928 SELY

-966 PDIALEPDKTVKKVQ
+966 PDIASEPDKTVKKVQ

-989 DEEAVHYIQ
+989 EEEAVHYMQ
-998 NLIEISVSDVMAVLV
+998 NLIDISVSDVMAVLV

>member
-6 SKNVKDEYFK
+6 SRNVKDECFK
-16 IKIGCLEGKRPL
+16 IKVGCLEGKRPAPIL
-28 PNVSQLLQ
+28 SQLIQ

-51 DLLIECTLESES
+51 DLLIQCILESD
-63 SNSRSTSTTATQ
+63 
-75 SPSSKALCPPIQLTY
+75 SKPLCPPMQTTY
-90 KYFTNQW
+90 KYFNTQW

-111 LPRDTIVCIK
+111 LPRDTTVVVKI
-121 LYDSISPT
+121 YDSISPS
-129 KTVILGKAFV
+129 KTVIVGKAFV
-139 SIFGHQGVMRT
+139 SVFGHQGVMRT
-150 GLYDLK
+150 GLYDLR
-156 VWFEDELEEA
+156 VWFEDELEHAREL
-166 AKEYGGGDN
+166 GDS
-175 IPLTASLSG
+175 ILTASLSG

-189 RLYELKSNYYNGQT
+189 RLYELKSNYHNGQT
-203 MKIDWLDK
+203 IKIDWLDK
-211 LTFLEMEKTTQK
+211 LTFLEMEKMTQK
-223 MKANSKNMF
+223 MKAISKNMF

-240 LIENTIDVP
+240 LIENTVDVP
-249 IVYYETTLDDQRNLQ
+249 IVYYETTLEEQRTYHHLHEN
-264 LVSQTHDLYVIND
+264 DLNIIND
-277 PELGLDNIIESKHHR
+277 PELGLDNIIEGKHHR

-297 RSNISD
+297 RSCISD

-313 DQLNAIVSH
+313 DQLNAIVSS
-322 PPTKVLTSEEQDLV
+322 PPTKVLTSEEQDLI
-336 WRFRYYLMSQKKAL
+336 WKFRYYLMSQKKAL
-350 TKFLKCLNWQV
+350 TKFLKCLNWQAQ
-361 SAEVNIALELL
+361 AEVKIALELL

-384 ELLTPQFQHPKVRLY
+384 ELLTPQFQHPQVRLY
-399 AVSRLSQATD
+399 AVSRLRQATD
-409 EDLQLYLLQ
+409 EDLLLYLLQ
-418 LVQALKYENYDQ
+418 LVQALKYENYEQ
-430 FVPSNSPLS
+430 IVPP
-439 STIPS
+439 IS
-444 SQQQQQSSD
+444 SQTKQDSNQQQG
-453 SVQKQSQQQ
+453 QSQQQ
-462 QNLQLHQQLSGL
+462 QNIQLNQQLSGL
-474 VLSPKDLQSHLGKQ
+474 VLSPKDLQKHIGKQSPTGNTHEDDSSKESSHSAIPNHAKHDTSHLYSDS
-488 QEQSSTSNLP
+488 EQDQSH
-498 TIENVVVSVSSEI
+498 
-511 TEKGQKSGKSTPQAG
+511 
-526 INDTQTEWDLG
+526 WDLG

-542 RCVQDDL
+542 RCVQDDV
-549 LANYFYW
+549 LANFFYW

-569 GELTPSN
+569 GELTSSNN
-576 TTTSSIASNQK
+576 TTSIASNQK
-587 NMQAHKIYTNIMD
+587 NMQAYKIYTSIMD
-600 RFIKKLSGDDE
+600 RFIRTLSADHE
-611 FLKKR
+611 ALKKR
-616 RDFLAGQRL
+616 RDFLSRQRL
-625 FVDKLVLLMKMV
+625 FVDKLVLMMKMI

-651 KESLADAEILKFD
+651 KESLADADILKFD
-664 FTHLDPPLALPL
+664 FTALDPPLCWPL
-676 DPNIKIQGI
+676 NPNIKIQGVLP
-685 ISETATL
+685 EKATL

-703 LRTTLYD
+703 LRTTIYE
-710 KNIFTQDLSQAAGR
+710 KN
-724 GFSGEVAGNSILS
+724 VVKGNFNKGSDTILS
-737 TSPLSA
+737 TSPIALS
-743 EDNPYLQQQVL
+743 DNPFSEV
-754 SQSHTDIE
+754 SCNSPSDE

-785 QTIILMDKLLRR
+785 QTITLMDKLLRR

-816 GFVQYIDSMSL
+816 GFVQYIESISL
-827 AEIRATEGSIQN
+827 AEVRASEGSIQN
-839 FFRRHAPSPESLY
+839 FFRRYAPSPDSPF
-852 GIQPEVMDA
+852 GISPEVMDT

-928 SSDLY
+928 SSELY

-989 DEEAVHYIQ
+989 DEEAVHYMQ
-998 NLIEISVSDVMAVLV
+998 NLIEISVTDVMAVLV

>member
-6 SKNVKDEYFK
+6 SSHVEDECFK
-16 IKIGCLEGKRPL
+16 IKIGCLEGTRPS
-28 PNVSQLLQ
+28 PNLEQLIQ
-36 NPHLIYSGLEDNTCA
+36 DSNLIHSGTEDDTSCA
-51 DLLIECTLESES
+51 NLLIECTLES
-63 SNSRSTSTTATQ
+63 NSE
-75 SPSSKALCPPIQLTY
+75 PLCPPMQTTY

-111 LPRDTIVCIK
+111 LPRDSVVVAKI
-121 LYDSISPT
+121 YDSISPS
-129 KTVILGKAFV
+129 KSVIVGTAFV
-139 SIFGHQGVMRT
+139 SIFGLQGVMRT
-150 GLYDLK
+150 GLHDLK
-156 VWFEDELEEA
+156 IWFENELEEA
-166 AKEYGGGDN
+166 RKIGEN
-175 IPLTASLSG
+175 MLTASLSG

-203 MKIDWLDK
+203 VKIDWLDK
-211 LTFLEMEKTTQK
+211 LTFLEMEKMTQR
-223 MKANSKNMF
+223 MKTASKNMF

-240 LIENTIDVP
+240 MTESNIDVS
-249 IVYYETTLDDQRNLQ
+249 IMYHETTIEDQRAARRPRN
-264 LVSQTHDLYVIND
+264 DLCLIND
-277 PELGLDNIIESKHHR
+277 PELGLENIIEGKHHK

-297 RSNISD
+297 RSCVSD

-313 DQLNAIVSH
+313 DQLNAIMSY

-336 WRFRYYLMSQKKAL
+336 WKFRYYLMNQKKAL
-350 TKFLKCLNWQV
+350 TKFLKCLNWQAP
-361 SAEVNIALELL
+361 AEVKIALELL

-384 ELLTPQFQHPKVRLY
+384 ELLSPQFQHPRVRSY
-399 AVSRLSQATD
+399 AVSRLHQATD
-409 EDLQLYLLQ
+409 EDLLLYLLQ
-418 LVQALKYENYDQ
+418 LVQALKYENCDR
-430 FVPSNSPLS
+430 VLAP
-439 STIPS
+439 T
-444 SQQQQQSSD
+444 SQDAQGT
-453 SVQKQSQQQ
+453 SQHQ
-462 QNLQLHQQLSGL
+462 QNLQLNQQLSEL
-474 VLSPKDLQSHLGKQ
+474 VLSLKDLQSH
-488 QEQSSTSNLP
+488 P
-498 TIENVVVSVSSEI
+498 
-511 TEKGQKSGKSTPQAG
+511 EKPREYAGQKGDAKQPATMLKVESAKHPTSPCETDDRQ
-526 INDTQTEWDLG
+526 WDLG

-542 RCVQDDL
+542 RCVQDDI

-562 ENFSQNI
+562 ENFSQSI
-569 GELTPSN
+569 GELNSSN
-576 TTTSSIASNQK
+576 STTIASNQK
-587 NMQAHKIYTNIMD
+587 NMQAHRIYTNIMD
-600 RFIKKLSGDDE
+600 RFIKTLSADDE
-611 FLKKR
+611 ALKKR
-616 RDFLAGQRL
+616 RDFLSRQRL
-625 FVDKLVLLMKMV
+625 FVDKLVSLMRMV

-664 FTHLDPPLALPL
+664 FTQLEPPLSLPL
-676 DPNIKIQGI
+676 DPNIKIQGVI
-685 ISETATL
+685 PTKATL

-703 LRTTLYD
+703 LKTTIY
-710 KNIFTQDLSQAAGR
+710 QDSVSDPRSKPAEA
-724 GFSGEVAGNSILS
+724 VLS
-737 TSPLSA
+737 TSPLTYNENAFS
-743 EDNPYLQQQVL
+743 L
-754 SQSHTDIE
+754 SSSSPTND

-785 QTIILMDKLLRR
+785 QTITLMDKLLRR

-816 GFVQYIDSMSL
+816 GFVQYIESMSL
-827 AEIRATEGSIQN
+827 AEIRNSEGSIQN
-839 FFRRHAPSPESLY
+839 FFRRYAPSPDAPF
-852 GIQPEVMDA
+852 GISPEVIDT

-917 TREMVEAMGGT
+917 TREMVEAMGGPT
-928 SSDLY
+928 SDLY

-957 FSLMVDANV
+957 FTLMVDANV

-981 DKFRLDLS
+981 DKFRLDLT
-989 DEEAVHYIQ
+989 DEEAVHYMQ
-998 NLIEISVSDVMAVLV
+998 NLIDESVSDVMAVLV

>member
-6 SKNVKDEYFK
+6 SCDVRDECFK
-16 IKIGCLEGKRPL
+16 IKIGCLEGKRPS
-28 PNVSQLLQ
+28 PNLTDLIE
-36 NPHLIYSGLEDNTCA
+36 NPHLIYTGLEDNACA
-51 DLLIECTLESES
+51 DLLIECVLESD
-63 SNSRSTSTTATQ
+63 
-75 SPSSKALCPPIQLTY
+75 SKPLCPPMQTTY

-111 LPRDTIVCIK
+111 LPRDTIVVIK
-121 LYDSISPT
+121 ILDSVSPS

-139 SIFGHQGVMRT
+139 SVFGHQGIIRT
-150 GLYDLK
+150 GLYDLR
-156 VWFEDELEEA
+156 VWFEEELQQA
-166 AKEYGGGDN
+166 AELGDN
-175 IPLTASLSG
+175 ILTASLSG

-189 RLYELKSNYYNGQT
+189 RLYELKSNYHNGQT

-211 LTFLEMEKTTQK
+211 LTFLEMEKMTQK
-223 MKANSKNMF
+223 MKAGSKNMF

-249 IVYYETTLDDQRNLQ
+249 IMYNEITLEDQRFLQ
-264 LVSQTHDLYVIND
+264 QSHQRAIMVDD
-277 PELGLDNIIESKHHR
+277 PELCLENIIEDKHHR
-292 LSRSA
+292 LSRSV
-297 RSNISD
+297 RSCVSD

-308 NASVR
+308 NAAVR
-313 DQLNAIVSH
+313 DQLNAIVSY
-322 PPTKVLTSEEQDLV
+322 PPTKVLTSEEQDLI
-336 WRFRYYLMSQKKAL
+336 WKFRYYLMSQKRAL
-350 TKFLKCLNWQV
+350 TKFLKCLNWQAP
-361 SAEVNIALELL
+361 AEVKIALELL
-372 ATWQPMDTQDAL
+372 VTWQPMDTQDAL
-384 ELLTPQFQHPKVRLY
+384 ELLTPHFQHPQVRLY
-399 AVSRLSQATD
+399 AVSRLRQATD
-409 EDLQLYLLQ
+409 EDLLLYLLQ

-430 FVPSNSPLS
+430 VIAPATSSSSSGGQPSRPQGSGA
-439 STIPS
+439 
-444 SQQQQQSSD
+444 
-453 SVQKQSQQQ
+453 QQQ
-462 QNLQLHQQLSGL
+462 QNIQLHQQLSGL
-474 VLSPKDLQSHLGKQ
+474 VLSPKDLQKDVHTSRD
-488 QEQSSTSNLP
+488 EFETSTSSQ
-498 TIENVVVSVSSEI
+498 EADM
-511 TEKGQKSGKSTPQAG
+511 TETKQVDVERQPVAANKNTTNKTTS
-526 INDTQTEWDLG
+526 DTNESEWDLG

-542 RCVQDDL
+542 RCVQDDI

-562 ENFSQNI
+562 ENFSQNM
-569 GELTPSN
+569 EFNSN
-576 TTTSSIASNQK
+576 NTSSIASNQK
-587 NMQAHKIYTNIMD
+587 NMQAHRIYTNIMD
-600 RFIKKLSGDDE
+600 RFIRTLSADDE
-611 FLKKR
+611 SLKRR
-616 RDFLAGQRL
+616 RDFLSRQRL
-625 FVDKLVLLMKMV
+625 FVDKLVSLMKMV

-664 FTHLDPPLALPL
+664 FTQLEPPLSLPL
-676 DPNIKIQGI
+676 DPSIKIQGVI
-685 ISETATL
+685 PEKATL

-703 LRTTLYD
+703 LRT
-710 KNIFTQDLSQAAGR
+710 NIYENSIM
-724 GFSGEVAGNSILS
+724 SGQTKTREAILS
-737 TSPLSA
+737 TSPLTATTTTTGSGDMFPA
-743 EDNPYLQQQVL
+743 SISPSGLE
-754 SQSHTDIE
+754 I

-785 QTIILMDKLLRR
+785 QTITLMDKLLRR

-816 GFVQYIDSMSL
+816 GFVQYIDSLSL
-827 AEIRATEGSIQN
+827 AEVRANEGSIQN
-839 FFRRHAPSPESLY
+839 FLRRHAPSPDSPF
-852 GIQPEVMDA
+852 GISPEVMDT

-884 NLLLT
+884 NLLLN
-889 KTGKLFHIDFGYILG
+889 KSGKLFHIDFGYILG

-957 FSLMVDANV
+957 WSLMVDANV

>member
-6 SKNVKDEYFK
+6 SRNVKDECFK
-16 IKIGCLEGKRPL
+16 IKIGCLEGDRPAPDL
-28 PNVSQLLQ
+28 TQLIE
-36 NPHLIYSGLEDNTCA
+36 NPHLIYSGLEDNACA
-51 DLLIECTLESES
+51 DLLVECQLESD
-63 SNSRSTSTTATQ
+63 
-75 SPSSKALCPPIQLTY
+75 SKPLCPPMQATY
-90 KYFTNQW
+90 KYFNNKW
-97 NWNEWIEFPIAICD
+97 SWNEWIEFPISICD
-111 LPRDTIVCIK
+111 LPRDTSVVIK
-121 LYDSISPT
+121 IYDSISPS
-129 KTVILGKAFV
+129 KTVIVGKAFV
-139 SIFGHQGVMRT
+139 SVFGHQGVMRT
-150 GLYDLK
+150 GLYDLR
-156 VWFEDELEEA
+156 VWFENELNQALET
-166 AKEYGGGDN
+166 GDS
-175 IPLTASLSG
+175 ILTASLSG

-189 RLYELKSNYYNGQT
+189 RLYELKSNYHNGQT
-203 MKIDWLDK
+203 IKIDWLDK
-211 LTFLEMEKTTQK
+211 LTFLEMEKMTQK
-223 MKANSKNMF
+223 MKAVSKNMF

-249 IVYYETTLDDQRNLQ
+249 IMYYETSLEEQRNLQ
-264 LVSQTHDLYVIND
+264 VPRNDLNVIND
-277 PELGLDNIIESKHHR
+277 PELGLENIIEGKHHR

-297 RSNISD
+297 RSCISD

-313 DQLNAIVSH
+313 DQLNAIVSS
-322 PPTKVLTSEEQDLV
+322 PPTKILTSEEQDLV
-336 WRFRYYLMSQKKAL
+336 WKFRYYLMSQKKAL
-350 TKFLKCLNWQV
+350 TKFLKCLNWQA
-361 SAEVNIALELL
+361 SAEVKIALELL

-384 ELLTPQFQHPKVRLY
+384 ELLTPQFQHPQVRLY
-399 AVSRLSQATD
+399 AVSRLRQATD
-409 EDLQLYLLQ
+409 EDLLLYLLQ
-418 LVQALKYENYDQ
+418 LVQALKYENYEPI
-430 FVPSNSPLS
+430 VP
-439 STIPS
+439 TQPS
-444 SQQQQQSSD
+444 SQENSGP
-453 SVQKQSQQQ
+453 SQQQ
-462 QNLQLHQQLSGL
+462 QNIQLDQQMSGL
-474 VLSPKDLQSHLGKQ
+474 VLCPKDLQSHMGKQ
-488 QEQSSTSNLP
+488 VEYLNIDDDTATCPTNSGLKQDQFPLIGSQKQQSES
-498 TIENVVVSVSSEI
+498 
-511 TEKGQKSGKSTPQAG
+511 
-526 INDTQTEWDLG
+526 EWDLG

-542 RCVQDDL
+542 RCVQDDV

-569 GELTPSN
+569 GELSSGN
-576 TTTSSIASNQK
+576 TATSITSNQK
-587 NMQAHKIYTNIMD
+587 NMQAHRIYTSIMD
-600 RFIKKLSGDDE
+600 RFIRTLSADDE
-611 FLKKR
+611 ALKRR
-616 RDFLAGQRL
+616 RDFLSRQRL

-645 GKIEKL
+645 GKIAKL
-651 KESLADAEILKFD
+651 RESLADAEILKFD
-664 FTHLDPPLALPL
+664 FTHLETPLSLPL
-676 DPNIKIQGI
+676 DPSIKIQGI
-685 ISETATL
+685 IPERAAL

-703 LRTTLYD
+703 LRTTIYE
-710 KNIFTQDLSQAAGR
+710 KTIAESTNKTS
-724 GFSGEVAGNSILS
+724 EPILS
-737 TSPLSA
+737 ASPQG
-743 EDNPYLQQQVL
+743 DNFFPQK
-754 SQSHTDIE
+754 SNSPDSE
-762 SPFLEYNVIFKHGD
+762 SPFMEYNVIFKHGD

-785 QTIILMDKLLRR
+785 QTITLMDKLLRR

-816 GFVQYIDSMSL
+816 GFVQYIESMSL
-827 AEIRATEGSIQN
+827 AEVRANEGSIQN
-839 FFRRHAPSPESLY
+839 FFRRYAPSPDSPF
-852 GIQPEVMDA
+852 GISPEVMDA

>member
-6 SKNVKDEYFK
+6 SSHVKDDCFK
-16 IKIGCLEGKRPL
+16 IKIGCLEGTRPS
-28 PNVSQLLQ
+28 PNVTQLIQ
-36 NPHLIYSGLEDNTCA
+36 DPHLIYSGLEDNPCA
-51 DLLIECTLESES
+51 DLLIECTLENHDSE
-63 SNSRSTSTTATQ
+63 
-75 SPSSKALCPPIQLTY
+75 PLCPPMQTTY
-90 KYFTNQW
+90 KFFTNQW

-111 LPRDTIVCIK
+111 LPRDTVVVVKIF
-121 LYDSISPT
+121 DSISPS
-129 KTVILGKAFV
+129 KSVIVGTAFV

-156 VWFEDELEEA
+156 IWFEEELEQALKIE
-166 AKEYGGGDN
+166 KN
-175 IPLTASLSG
+175 LVTASLSG

-189 RLYELKSNYYNGQT
+189 RLYELKSNYHNGQT
-203 MKIDWLDK
+203 VKIDWLDK
-211 LTFLEMEKTTQK
+211 LTFLEMEKMTQR
-223 MKANSKNMF
+223 MKSASKNMF

-240 LIENTIDVP
+240 LIDGSIDVP
-249 IVYYETTLDDQRNLQ
+249 IMYYETILEDQRASRGPKN
-264 LVSQTHDLYVIND
+264 DLSLIND
-277 PELGLDNIIESKHHR
+277 PELGLENIIEGKHHR

-297 RSNISD
+297 RSCVSD

-308 NASVR
+308 NASMR
-313 DQLNAIVSH
+313 DQLNAIMSY

-336 WRFRYYLMSQKKAL
+336 WKFRYYLMNQKKAL
-350 TKFLKCLNWQV
+350 TKFLKCLNWQAP
-361 SAEVNIALELL
+361 AEVKIALDLL

-384 ELLTPQFQHPKVRLY
+384 ELLSPQFQHRQVRSY
-399 AVSRLSQATD
+399 AVSRLHQATD
-409 EDLQLYLLQ
+409 EDLLLYLLQ
-418 LVQALKYENYDQ
+418 LVQALKYENYDR
-430 FVPSNSPLS
+430 VLA
-439 STIPS
+439 PS
-444 SQQQQQSSD
+444 SHYAQGT
-453 SVQKQSQQQ
+453 SQHQ
-462 QNLQLHQQLSGL
+462 QNLQLNQQLSEL
-474 VLSPKDLQSHLGKQ
+474 VLSLKDLQSHPEKPRDYGSQRCDTKKSDPMLKVESAQ
-488 QEQSSTSNLP
+488 HQTSP
-498 TIENVVVSVSSEI
+498 SETIED
-511 TEKGQKSGKSTPQAG
+511 QQ
-526 INDTQTEWDLG
+526 WDLG

-542 RCVQDDL
+542 RCVQDDI

-562 ENFSQNI
+562 ENFSQSI
-569 GELTPSN
+569 GELNSSN
-576 TTTSSIASNQK
+576 STTIASNQK
-587 NMQAHKIYTNIMD
+587 NMQAHRIYTNIMD
-600 RFIKKLSGDDE
+600 RFIKTLSADDE
-611 FLKKR
+611 ALKKR
-616 RDFLAGQRL
+616 RDFLSRQRL
-625 FVDKLVLLMKMV
+625 FVDKLVSLMRMV

-651 KESLADAEILKFD
+651 KESLADSNILQFD
-664 FTHLDPPLALPL
+664 FTQLEPPLSLPL
-676 DPNIKIQGI
+676 DPNIKIQGVI
-685 ISETATL
+685 PSKATL

-703 LRTTLYD
+703 LKTTIYQESVSD
-710 KNIFTQDLSQAAGR
+710 PKSKISEA
-724 GFSGEVAGNSILS
+724 VLS
-737 TSPLSA
+737 TSPLTYNENA
-743 EDNPYLQQQVL
+743 F
-754 SQSHTDIE
+754 SHSGNSPTND

-785 QTIILMDKLLRR
+785 QTITLMDKLLRR

-816 GFVQYIDSMSL
+816 GFVQYIESMSL
-827 AEIRATEGSIQN
+827 AEIRISEGSIQN
-839 FFRRHAPSPESLY
+839 FFRRYAPSADAPF
-852 GIQPEVMDA
+852 GISPEVMDT

-917 TREMVEAMGGT
+917 TREMVEAMGGP

-957 FSLMVDANV
+957 FTLMVDANV

-981 DKFRLDLS
+981 DKFRLDLT

-998 NLIEISVSDVMAVLV
+998 NLIDESVSDVMAVLV

>member
-6 SKNVKDEYFK
+6 SSSIRDECLK

-28 PNVSQLLQ
+28 PNISELIK
-36 NPHLIYSGLEDNTCA
+36 NPHLVHTSPEDNTYA
-51 DLLIECTLESES
+51 DLIIECCLESDS
-63 SNSRSTSTTATQ
+63 S
-75 SPSSKALCPPIQLTY
+75 PLCPPLLTTY
-90 KYFTNQW
+90 KYFSNQW

-111 LPRDTIVCIK
+111 LPRDTIVVIK
-121 LYDSISPT
+121 ILDSVGPSR
-129 KTVILGKAFV
+129 TVILGKAFV
-139 SIFGHQGVMRT
+139 SVFGHQGIIRT
-150 GLYDLK
+150 GLYDLR
-156 VWFEDELEEA
+156 VWFKHELEQASELG
-166 AKEYGGGDN
+166 EN
-175 IPLTASLSG
+175 ILTASLSG

-189 RLYELKSNYYNGQT
+189 RLYELKSNYHNGQT
-203 MKIDWLDK
+203 VKIDWLDK
-211 LTFLEMEKTTQK
+211 LTFLEMEKMTQR
-223 MKANSKNMF
+223 MKTSSKNMF
-232 LSVEFPKA
+232 ISVEFPKA

-249 IVYYETTLDDQRNLQ
+249 ILYNEINLDDQRTTRTNKND
-264 LVSQTHDLYVIND
+264 LVMIND
-277 PELGLDNIIESKHHR
+277 PELGLENIIEGKHHR

-297 RSNISD
+297 RSCISD

-308 NASVR
+308 NAIVR
-313 DQLNAIVSH
+313 DQLNAIVSY
-322 PPTKVLTSEEQDLV
+322 PPTKALTSEEQDLV
-336 WRFRYYLMSQKKAL
+336 WKFRYYLMSQKKAL
-350 TKFLKCLNWQV
+350 TKFLKCLNWQAQ
-361 SAEVNIALELL
+361 AEVKIALELL
-372 ATWQPMDTQDAL
+372 SSWQPMDTQDAL
-384 ELLTPQFQHPKVRLY
+384 ELLTPQFQHPQVRSY
-399 AVSRLSQATD
+399 AVARLSQATD
-409 EDLQLYLLQ
+409 EDLLLYLLQ

-430 FVPSNSPLS
+430 LVRPDQTQGL
-439 STIPS
+439 
-444 SQQQQQSSD
+444 
-453 SVQKQSQQQ
+453 QQ
-462 QNLQLHQQLSGL
+462 QNLELHQQLSGL
-474 VLSPKDLQSHLGKQ
+474 VLSPKDLQKKKKDDTGEVDLVHVKDEKPAVKSGTKQ
-488 QEQSSTSNLP
+488 QPVQTVATSNM
-498 TIENVVVSVSSEI
+498 
-511 TEKGQKSGKSTPQAG
+511 
-526 INDTQTEWDLG
+526 TQCDLS

-542 RCVQDDL
+542 RSVQDDV

-569 GELTPSN
+569 GELNSTN
-576 TTTSSIASNQK
+576 ATSIASNQK
-587 NMQAHKIYTNIMD
+587 NMQAHKIYTDVMD
-600 RFIKKLSGDDE
+600 RFIQTLSSDHE
-611 FLKKR
+611 ALKKR
-616 RDFLAGQRL
+616 RDFLSRQRL
-625 FVDKLVLLMKMV
+625 FVDKLVSLMKMV
-637 AKENKNRL
+637 SKENKNRL

-651 KESLADAEILKFD
+651 KESLADSEILKFD
-664 FTHLDPPLALPL
+664 FTHLEPPLSLPL
-676 DPNIKIQGI
+676 DPNVKIQGI
-685 ISETATL
+685 LPNKATL

-703 LRTTLYD
+703 LRTTIYEKSIVD
-710 KNIFTQDLSQAAGR
+710 QAGKARIG
-724 GFSGEVAGNSILS
+724 ILS
-737 TSPLSA
+737 TSPL
-743 EDNPYLQQQVL
+743 
-754 SQSHTDIE
+754 TDTDAFPAYMSRESPTSE
-762 SPFLEYNVIFKHGD
+762 SPFLEYNIIFKHGD

-785 QTIILMDKLLRR
+785 QTITLMDKLLRR

-816 GFVQYIDSMSL
+816 GFVQYVESMSL
-827 AEIRATEGSIQN
+827 AEIRANEGSIQN
-839 FFRRHAPSPESLY
+839 FFRRHAPSHDSLY
-852 GIQPEVMDA
+852 GIAPDVMDT